1 VQSVPNGYTVVTT
14 QQASCNHYERTI
26 KAMANSLDLTTL
38 GLSNEKI
45 TELMGAGRA
54 RNAYGPK
61 LVTFMESD
69 EAAINPVEV
78 WPIEFQAKQ
87 ASTLYQGFLTAV
99 KKANLEDQVLVKQN
113 DGNVYL
119 LHKERVAV
127 ALGTA
132 LGSSSHHKHQR

>member
-1 VQSVPNGYTVVTT
+1 
-14 QQASCNHYERTI
+14 
-26 KAMANSLDLTTL
+26 MDLTAL
-38 GLSNEKI
+38 GLSSEKI

-99 KKANLEDQVLVKQN
+99 KKAGLEDQVLVKQN

-119 LHKERVAV
+119 LHKERVAI
-127 ALGTA
+127 ALASPSITSTNGNHPATDSDEESVEGDTDN
-132 LGSSSHHKHQR
+132 LGI

>member
-1 VQSVPNGYTVVTT
+1 MS
-14 QQASCNHYERTI
+14 S
-26 KAMANSLDLTTL
+26 SLDLTTL

-119 LHKERVAV
+119 LHKERVAI
-127 ALGTA
+127 ALGATA
-132 LGSSSHHKHQR
+132 STNGNAATASDDEAVADDTDNLGI

>member
-1 VQSVPNGYTVVTT
+1 
-14 QQASCNHYERTI
+14 
-26 KAMANSLDLTTL
+26 MSLDLTTL

-119 LHKERVAV
+119 LHKERVAI
-127 ALGTA
+127 A
-132 LGSSSHHKHQR
+132 LGSTTPSTNGNAATSTDSSEDDESVEGDNLGI